1 MDWSSFKPK
10 EKKAY
15 EKALAK
21 IEQCRKDGREGLDL
35 IAMALTQLPPEI
47 GKLTALTELSLDG
60 NQLTQL
66 PPEIGKLTALTELW
80 LSGNQLTQLPPEI
93 GKLTALT
100 ELWLD
105 GNQLTQLPPAIG
117 KLTALTRL
125 WLDSNQL
132 TQLPPE
138 IGKLTA
144 LTELFLTGN
153 QLTQLPPEIGKLT
166 ALTRLRLDSNLAL
179 GLPRD
184 IVEMTNPAAIL
195 RFYFKTQQAARP
207 LNEVKLVLCGRG
219 ATGKTSLVDRLLR
232 NTFDPTKPETT
243 GIALEDWT
251 MKCGQGDITAH
262 VWDFAGQVITHSM
275 HQFFFSTR
283 TVYVLVLTGREDKA
297 EEDAEYW
304 LKLIAAFGSE
314 EGKGPPVIVALN
326 KWDSTQV
333 RVDRGYLRER
343 YPFITGFVETDCA
356 TGRGIPDMQRTLHS
370 VVDTMPWV
378 RMPFP
383 KAWWGVKEA
392 LAQWPKPTMG
402 YDEYLA
408 LCAQHDVTGGDA
420 ESLATVLHCLGLALN
435 YRNDARL
442 RDSTVLK
449 PAWLTGHV
457 YDLIREAQKRAGTL
471 ARSDLAALLPD
482 VDTAHMREFL
492 LMAMERFDLAY
503 PVEDSAKWLV
513 PLGLPDTQ
521 PQEASTFKDERDAT
535 RLRYRYTAM
544 PEGLVPRF
552 IVRVHPLIEGER
564 RWASGVILAR
574 EGARA
579 LVRAAKQDKQ
589 VEVTVTGPAEARQAL
604 AGLCLAEMRAIH
616 NDIPGLNPAEE
627 TEMAGE
633 WVKLS
638 TVERNEALRQK
649 TVVETA
655 TKRIELDPTAELNEY
670 TAEAARDDSWKPRLF
685 LSYSHA
691 DERYRKRLDIELKV
705 LANLGLIAAAW
716 HDRKI
721 QPGEKW
727 DDEIKRELNE
737 ADVIILLVS
746 SNALASH
753 YIDTVEMKRAIERAN
768 AGEAEIIPI
777 VVEPCLWTKGPLGK
791 FQGLPRDN
799 ISVMQTRPQ
808 KLAWAAIAVALHEKL
823 QKLRERRGK

>member
-1 MDWSSFKPK
+1 MDWSSFNPE
-10 EKKAY
+10 EKRAY
-15 EKALAK
+15 ERALRR
-21 IEQCRKDGREGLDL
+21 IEKCRKDQDTDLDL
-35 IAMALTQLPPEI
+35 SRIRLTQLPPEIGQLWGLRELDLDANQLTQLPPEIGNLAALTVLYLYENQLTRLPPEI
-47 GKLTALTELSLDG
+47 GKLTALMSLD
-60 NQLTQL
+60 
-66 PPEIGKLTALTELW
+66 
-80 LSGNQLTQLPPEI
+80 
-93 GKLTALT
+93 
-100 ELWLD
+100 
-105 GNQLTQLPPAIG
+105 
-117 KLTALTRL
+117 
-125 WLDSNQL
+125 
-132 TQLPPE
+132 
-138 IGKLTA
+138 
-144 LTELFLTGN
+144 LTGN
-153 QLTQLPPEIGKLT
+153 QLTQLPPELNSLT
-166 ALTRLRLDSNLAL
+166 ALRVLFLHGNPAL
-179 GLPRD
+179 GLPED
-184 IVEMTNPAAIL
+184 ILATHDANAIL
-195 RFYFKTQQAARP
+195 SYYFGTQRAARP
-207 LNEVKLVLCGRG
+207 LNEIKLVLCGRG

-251 MKCGQGDITAH
+251 MKCEQGDITAH

-275 HQFFFSTR
+275 HQFFFSIR

-304 LKLIAAFGSE
+304 LRLIAAFGSE
-314 EGKGPPVIVALN
+314 KGKGPPVIVALN

-333 RVDRGYLRER
+333 RVDRGFLRER
-343 YPFITGFVETDCA
+343 YPFIVGFVETDCA
-356 TGRGIPDMQRTLHS
+356 TGRGIPEMQRTLHS
-370 VVDTMPWV
+370 VVDTLPWV

-383 KAWWGVKEA
+383 KAWWGVKED
-392 LAQWPKPTMG
+392 LARWPKPTMG

-408 LCAQHDVTGGDA
+408 LCTKHEVTGGDA

-471 ARSDLAALLPD
+471 ARAELAALLPD
-482 VDTAHMREFL
+482 VETAHMREFL

-521 PQEASTFKDERDAT
+521 PEEAATFKEERDAT

-564 RWASGVILAR
+564 RWASGVVLAR
-574 EGARA
+574 DGARA

-589 VEVTVTGPAEARQAL
+589 VEVTVTGPTEARQAL

-616 NDIPGLNPAEE
+616 RDIPGLNPVEE
-627 TEMAGE
+627 TEMEGE

-638 TVERNEALRQK
+638 TVERNEALHQK

-655 TKRIELDPTAELNEY
+655 TKRLELDPTKELNEY

-685 LSYSHA
+685 LSYSHR
-691 DERYRKRLDIELKV
+691 DERYRKCLDIELKV
-705 LANLGLIAAAW
+705 LVNYGLIAAAW

-727 DDEIKRELNE
+727 DDEIKRELEE

-746 SNALASH
+746 SNALASD
-753 YIDTVEMKRAIERAN
+753 YINTVEMKRAIQRAD
-768 AGEAEIIPI
+768 AKEAELIPI

-791 FQGLPRDN
+791 FQGLPPDN
-799 ISVMQTRPQ
+799 ISVMETKPQ
-808 KLAWAAIAVALHEKL
+808 KLAWAAIATALHEKL
-823 QKLRERRGK
+823 KTLRERR

>member
-1 MDWSSFKPK
+1 M
-10 EKKAY
+10 AY
-15 EKALAK
+15 EQALEK
-21 IEQCRKDGREGLDL
+21 IERCRRNGAIELGLSNL
-35 IAMALTQLPPEI
+35 GLTQLPPEI
-47 GKLTALTELSLDG
+47 EKLTALERLYLQD

-66 PPEIGKLTALTELW
+66 PPEIGKLTALTTLY
-80 LSGNQLTQLPPEI
+80 LY
-93 GKLTALT
+93 
-100 ELWLD
+100 
-105 GNQLTQLPPAIG
+105 
-117 KLTALTRL
+117 
-125 WLDSNQL
+125 SNQL

-144 LTELFLTGN
+144 LTTLNLQDN
-153 QLTQLPPEIGKLT
+153 QLKQLPPEIGKLT
-166 ALTRLRLDSNLAL
+166 ALTGLDLQGNQLTQLPPEFGELTALTALWLQENPLTQLPPEIRKLTVLARLYLQRNFAL
-179 GLPRD
+179 GLPED
-184 IVEMTNPAAIL
+184 IEATQDASAIL
-195 RFYFKTQQAARP
+195 SYYFNTQQAARP

-275 HQFFFSTR
+275 HQFFFSIR

-297 EEDAEYW
+297 EGDAEYW

-343 YPFITGFVETDCA
+343 YPFIVGFVETDCA
-356 TGRGIPDMQRTLHS
+356 TGRGIPDMQRTLHG
-370 VVDTMPWV
+370 VVDTLPWV
-378 RMPFP
+378 RGPFP

-408 LCAQHDVTGGDA
+408 LCTRHEVTGEDA
-420 ESLATVLHCLGLALN
+420 ESLATVLHQLGLALN

-457 YDLIREAQKRAGTL
+457 YDLIRDAQKRAGTL
-471 ARSDLAALLPD
+471 SRSELAALLPD
-482 VDTAHMREFL
+482 VDTPKLRQFL

-521 PQEASTFKDERDAT
+521 PEEASTFKHERDAT

-552 IVRVHPLIEGER
+552 IVRTHPLIDGEQ

-574 EGARA
+574 DGARA

-616 NDIPGLNPAEE
+616 SDIPGLNPVEE
-627 TEMAGE
+627 SEMAGE
-633 WVKLS
+633 WMKLS
-638 TVERNEALRQK
+638 TVERNEALHQR

-655 TKRIELDPTAELNEY
+655 TKRIELDPTKELNEY

-705 LANLGLIAAAW
+705 LANLGLIAASW

-721 QPGEKW
+721 QPGDKW
-727 DDEIKRELNE
+727 DDEIKRELDDAE
-737 ADVIILLVS
+737 VIILLVS

-768 AGEAEIIPI
+768 AREVEIIPI
-777 VVEPCLWTKGPLGK
+777 VVEPCLWTKGALGK

-799 ISVMQTRPQ
+799 RSVMETKPQ
-808 KLAWAAIAVALHEKL
+808 KLAWADIATALHEKL
-823 QKLRERRGK
+823 KTLRERHRK

>member
-1 MDWSSFKPK
+1 MDWSLFKPK
-10 EKKAY
+10 EKRAY
-15 EKALAK
+15 ELALEK
-21 IEQCRKDGREGLDL
+21 IEQCREDGRIGLNL
-35 IAMALTQLPPEI
+35 SEMGLTELPPEI
-47 GKLTALTELSLDG
+47 GKLTALTWLSLRG
-60 NQLTQL
+60 NQLTEL
-66 PPEIGKLTALTELW
+66 PPEICKLAALTVLY
-80 LSGNQLTQLPPEI
+80 LSGNP
-93 GKLTALT
+93 
-100 ELWLD
+100 
-105 GNQLTQLPPAIG
+105 
-117 KLTALTRL
+117 
-125 WLDSNQL
+125 
-132 TQLPPE
+132 
-138 IGKLTA
+138 
-144 LTELFLTGN
+144 
-153 QLTQLPPEIGKLT
+153 
-166 ALTRLRLDSNLAL
+166 AL

-184 IVEMTNPAAIL
+184 VLTMENPAAIL

-232 NTFDPTKPETT
+232 NTFDSAKPETT
-243 GIALEDWT
+243 GVALEDWT
-251 MKCGQGDITAH
+251 MKCEQGDITAH

-283 TVYVLVLTGREDKA
+283 TVYVLVLKGREDKA

-314 EGKGPPVIVALN
+314 GGKGPPVIVALN

-343 YPFITGFVETDCA
+343 YPFIVGFVETDCA
-356 TGRGIPDMQRTLHS
+356 TGRGIPELQRTLHS
-370 VVDTMPWV
+370 VVDTLEWV
-378 RMPFP
+378 RMRFP
-383 KAWWGVKEA
+383 KAWWGVKQD

-408 LCAQHDVTGGDA
+408 LCTQHDVTGGDA
-420 ESLATVLHCLGLALN
+420 ESLATVMHCLGLALN

-471 ARSDLAALLPD
+471 AKSELTVLLPD
-482 VDTAHMREFL
+482 VEQPHMREFL

-503 PVEDSAKWLV
+503 PVEEAAKWLV

-521 PQEASTFKDERDAT
+521 PEEATTFKDERDAT
-535 RLRYRYTAM
+535 RLRYRYTAI

-574 EGARA
+574 DGARA

-589 VEVTVTGPAEARQAL
+589 VEVTVTGPAAARQAL
-604 AGLCLAEMRAIH
+604 AGICLAEMRAIH
-616 NDIPGLNPAEE
+616 GDIPGLNPVEE

-638 TVERNEALRQK
+638 TVERNEALHQK

-655 TKRIELDPTAELNEY
+655 TKRLELDPTKELNEY

-705 LANLGLIAAAW
+705 LANLGLIASAW

-727 DDEIKRELNE
+727 DDEIKRELDE

-746 SNALASH
+746 SNALAWR

-768 AGEAEIIPI
+768 AGDATIIPI
-777 VVEPCLWTKGPLGK
+777 VVSPCLWKEGPLGE
-791 FQGLPRDN
+791 FQGLPRDGGN
-799 ISVMQTRPQ
+799 VQETKPQ
-808 KLAWAAIAVALHEKL
+808 QRAWADIATALHEKL
-823 QKLRERRGK
+823 QKLRMGSAPKGASPSGAASRSA